1 MNCLGLQKE
10 SGGLREPL
18 IILKSPSPLG
28 SPRTYQPIHLS
39 AEEIKKCREAC
50 TTQKKSV
57 VQMQPR
63 VNPTQ
68 KEKIPGEYSVEFPL
82 DDEDATMAIKHLPME
97 EERQLALYV
106 H

>member
-1 MNCLGLQKE
+1 MLCPLFKAAQTKEKQKLILGLNLVNCLGLQKE

-18 IILKSPSPLG
+18 IILEPPSPLG
-28 SPRTYQPIHLS
+28 SPGTYQPIHLS

-68 KEKIPGEYSVEFPL
+68 KEKNPRRILCGVSP
-82 DDEDATMAIKHLPME
+82 
-97 EERQLALYV
+97 R
-106 H
+106 